1 MIDIFGDIS
10 SISIE
15 SFPEDVEMPSGLFHN
30 GIWRKTSNKVGT
42 FTHKVSEV
50 PLNLGL
56 TKDCEVAFERNDS
69 IPKPPI
75 SIFYSLLDFYKEVY
89 KNIASE
95 VYTLLVW
102 DTVAKDYFL
111 HVPQQTVSGSSVK
124 YTNDDN
130 IFNNSNYVVYADFHS
145 HGAFNAFFSTTDIED
160 EKAGRYFGVIG
171 KVNQE
176 TSEYV
181 LKASFNKQFI
191 DLNLEDLF
199 DTDKE
204 KLSKNS
210 NYTLSYS
217 LLKHKIIEEIPVTMY
232 SGKPNAY
239 GHVYNYND
247 YEDGLYYSTQSKLNN
262 SNNLLKNT
270 IFEYNSSSTNKFFYD
285 FQRLFKKQANN
296 CFVDQEVANIFN
308 SFSELIFDNFEISE
322 DLIDKIILE
331 ISSSYT
337 ISIENDL

>member
-42 FTHKVSEV
+42 FVHKVSEV

-56 TKDCEVAFERNDS
+56 TKDCEVSFERNES
-69 IPKPPI
+69 IPKPPV
-75 SIFYSLLDFYKEVY
+75 SIFYALLDFYKEVY
-89 KNIASE
+89 KSIASE

-102 DTVAKDYFL
+102 DIAAKDYFL

-124 YTNDDN
+124 YTNDDH
-130 IFNNSNYVVYADFHS
+130 IFNNSNYIVYADFHS

-181 LKASFNKQFI
+181 LKASFNKQFV

-199 DTDKE
+199 DTNKE

-210 NYTLSYS
+210 NYSLNYS
-217 LLKHKIIEEIPVTMY
+217 LLKDKIIEDIPVTVY
-232 SGKPNAY
+232 YGKPNPY
-239 GHVYNYND
+239 GHVIDYNS
-247 YEDGLYYSTQSKLNN
+247 YEDDLYYSTQVKVNN
-262 SNNLLKNT
+262 STNLLKNT
-270 IFEYNSSSTNKFFYD
+270 IFEHVPIKTNKFFYD
-285 FQRLFKKQANN
+285 FQRLFKKQSSG
-296 CFVDQEVANIFN
+296 FFTEQEVINIFN
-308 SFSELIFDNFEISE
+308 SFSELIFNNFEINE
-322 DLIDKIILE
+322 ELIDKIILE
-331 ISSSYT
+331 ISSGYT
-337 ISIENDL
+337 ISIENDS